1 VLESLNETEIIDEL
15 RVIIA
20 DHKKTTAY
28 FTFST
33 QIGPR
38 VQEFRVYGRKHSLI
52 IDDLHQ
58 TLIKTGGRSYK
69 YYLNHF
75 IPPAL
80 QASQYLRNARHNI
93 GRFLA
98 RDFHFEAGRKYL
110 IEAFYRAIVEDA
122 PLPITY
128 REILL
133 TARIMDAIFAQL
145 RSGVT
150 SPGPRRLGATA
161 RQAS

>member
-1 VLESLNETEIIDEL
+1 VCHE
-15 RVIIA
+15 VP
-20 DHKKTTAY
+20 Y
-28 FTFST
+28 
-33 QIGPR
+33 
-38 VQEFRVYGRKHSLI
+38 YGRKNSLI

-69 YYLNHF
+69 CDLNPF
-75 IPPAL
+75 TPPAL

-145 RSGVT
+145 LGGLA
-150 SPGPRRLGATA
+150 SPGPRRLGAPA